1 MSLLIGLFYA
11 DQEKYKTKKT
21 ATYKEMK
28 HLRLPLELRSRIQVR
43 ARRAQSTG
51 GVREARE
58 C

>member
-1 MSLLIGLFYA
+1 MQGDVSLLIGLFYA

-51 GVREARE
+51 G
-58 C
+58 